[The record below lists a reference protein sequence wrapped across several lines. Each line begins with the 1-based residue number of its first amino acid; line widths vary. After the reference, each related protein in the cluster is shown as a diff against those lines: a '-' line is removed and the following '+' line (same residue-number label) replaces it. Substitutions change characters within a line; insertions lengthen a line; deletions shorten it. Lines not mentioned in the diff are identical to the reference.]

1 MPNPKLLVL
10 LIVAAGMLIA
20 CGSPAPA
27 AGNTPVAPEITAEPS
42 PEVTAEPSND
52 LLPIVYDQSTPSQPG
67 WRLRHPDGWQV
78 IVADPNNIFL
88 YSTPSAGENLFG
100 QGLQAGEVVFQITLD
115 IPTPPVG
122 TAADHHSR
130 LVRAIPDT
138 TMDAPAA
145 TVINALEGVASEG
158 TSERYGFTVYAST
171 RPYFSSTFIDL
182 LTYVRTD
189 EVDRYQPLI
198 EAIVNSIEYVLA
210 TE

>member
-1 MPNPKLLVL
+1 MSYLKLIAL
-10 LIVAAGMLIA
+10 LIAAAGVLIA
-20 CGSPAPA
+20 CGSPASAPGA
-27 AGNTPVAPEITAEPS
+27 ATVAPEITAEPS
-42 PEVTAEPSND
+42 PEVTAEPTGD
-52 LLPIVYDQSTPSQPG
+52 LLPVVYDQSSPSQPG

-78 IVADPNNIFL
+78 IVLDPNNIFL

-100 QGLQAGEVVFQITLD
+100 QGLQPGEIVFQITRAV
-115 IPTPPVG
+115 PTPPVS
-122 TAADHHSR
+122 TAADHHNR
-130 LVRAIPDT
+130 LVRALPDT

-145 TVINALEGVASEG
+145 TVINALEGVASVG
-158 TSERYGFTVYAST
+158 VSERYGFTVYAST

-182 LTYVRTD
+182 LAYVRTD